1 MEEEKYY
8 GANTGNTIELD
19 TYITSDS
26 VREYGL
32 ARIIVFEGIK
42 RVLKRQHLDEQNPTK
57 ENDSIFLVSTLH
69 RDNLSSKYVSE
80 FFGLKDNLFVTRRT
94 GRDREVHI
102 CKINKKEIK
111 QYIDEIEKKL
121 IVLYNYNPN
130 EINVSDDERLRII
143 KGQLEYEQKELSRLE
158 RISNPKYSSYVEMK
172 KTKIKKLNSKIQEID
187 NQREAK

>member
-1 MEEEKYY
+1 M
-8 GANTGNTIELD
+8 
-19 TYITSDS
+19 
-26 VREYGL
+26 
-32 ARIIVFEGIK
+32 
-42 RVLKRQHLDEQNPTK
+42 LKRQHLDEQNPTK

>member
-1 MEEEKYY
+1 M
-8 GANTGNTIELD
+8 
-19 TYITSDS
+19 
-26 VREYGL
+26 
-32 ARIIVFEGIK
+32 
-42 RVLKRQHLDEQNPTK
+42 LKRQHLDEQNPTK

-143 KGQLEYEQKELSRLE
+143 KEQLEYEQKELSRLE